1 MAEYLLRLVEARKSF
16 GSVEVLRGVSLDFAA
31 GEVVGVVGDNGAG
44 KSTLMKCI
52 TGVYRLD
59 SGEIWFDG
67 QRRTVVHPRESRALG
82 IEMIYQDLALAGRQ
96 DVASNI
102 FLGREPLWKA
112 PGLPISL
119 IDWNRMER
127 DAEAIIHRL
136 GARIASVRSRTDR
149 LSGGQRQSVAIA
161 RALTFQPRLVIM
173 DEPTAALA
181 VREVTHVLELIRELK
196 RQGIAVILISH
207 RLTDIFEVSDRIVTL
222 RQGEVVAAEAVAD
235 TSMNRVVS
243 HIVGAE

>member
-16 GSVEVLRGVSLDFAA
+16 GSVEVLRGVSLDVAA

-59 SGEIWFDG
+59 SGEIWFAG

-119 IDWNRMER
+119 IDFEPHGTRRRGDHSSAGGSNCLGPLADRSIVRRPATER
-127 DAEAIIHRL
+127 RDRTRPDLPATAGHNGRAHCC
-136 GARIASVRSRTDR
+136 ARRARS
-149 LSGGQRQSVAIA
+149 
-161 RALTFQPRLVIM
+161 QPRPGI
-173 DEPTAALA
+173 DPRAETAGHSRDSHQPSPYRYLRGVGPNSSHCAKA
-181 VREVTHVLELIRELK
+181 RSSPPK
-196 RQGIAVILISH
+196 RSP
-207 RLTDIFEVSDRIVTL
+207 TL
-222 RQGEVVAAEAVAD
+222 R
-235 TSMNRVVS
+235 
-243 HIVGAE
+243 